1 MNGKMVMRLP
11 LMSPSA
17 LNSDQRR
24 LYDDMRKGIET
35 NFKGF
40 TAIDDSGRLIGPWNP
55 WLHFSKFGGP
65 VWELV
70 KSLSSSP
77 KLPRPVREIAILVT
91 GAHFHS
97 AYEIYAHVLV
107 AELRGITDDKIATII
122 AGQRP
127 GDLTREEAVAY
138 DLASALVSGGVLPAS
153 HRAIRRRGNG
163 GVYLPRRPLLH
174 GFGDTQWFRRAAPRN
189 RRDWL
194 GNGLRPVAGP
204 RHPRS
209 PDSATGPSNSPAIS
223 CSAAFARASLQPP
236 CRALS

>member
-1 MNGKMVMRLP
+1 MRLP

-17 LNSDQRR
+17 LNSEQRR
-24 LYDDMRKGIET
+24 LYDGMCQGIEA

-40 TAIDDSGRLIGPWNP
+40 TAIDASGRLIGPWNP
-55 WLHFSKFGGP
+55 WLRFSRFGGP

-70 KSLSSSP
+70 KALSSSP

-138 DLASALVSGGVLPAS
+138 DLASALVSGGVLPALTYQQ
-153 HRAIRRRGNG
+153 AIALFGEEATAEFIYLVGLYCMVSVTLNG
-163 GVYLPRRPLLH
+163 FDVPLPEM
-174 GFGDTQWFRRAAPRN
+174 GE
-189 RRDWL
+189 
-194 GNGLRPVAGP
+194 
-204 RHPRS
+204 
-209 PDSATGPSNSPAIS
+209 TG
-223 CSAAFARASLQPP
+223 
-236 CRALS
+236 

>member
-1 MNGKMVMRLP
+1 MRLP

-17 LNSDQRR
+17 LNSEQRR
-24 LYDDMRKGIET
+24 LYDDMRKGIEA

-55 WLHFSKFGGP
+55 WLRFAKFGGP

-70 KSLSSSP
+70 KALSSSP

-107 AELRGITDDKIATII
+107 AELRGIGDDKIATII

-138 DLASALVSGGVLPAS
+138 DLASALVSGGVLPALTYQQ
-153 HRAIRRRGNG
+153 AIALFGEEATAEFIYLVGLYCMVSVTLNG
-163 GVYLPRRPLLH
+163 FDV
-174 GFGDTQWFRRAAPRN
+174 
-189 RRDWL
+189 
-194 GNGLRPVAGP
+194 PVP
-204 RHPRS
+204 EIE
-209 PDSATGPSNSPAIS
+209 TSPA
-223 CSAAFARASLQPP
+223 
-236 CRALS
+236 

>member
-1 MNGKMVMRLP
+1 MRLP
-11 LMSPSA
+11 LISPST
-17 LNSDQRR
+17 LNPAQRQ

-40 TAIDDSGRLIGPWNP
+40 TAIDDNGRLIGPWNP

-107 AELRGITDDKIATII
+107 AELRGIGDDKIATII

-138 DLASALVSGGVLPAS
+138 DLASALVSGGVLPALTYRQAVALFGEEATAEFIYLVGLYCMVS
-153 HRAIRRRGNG
+153 VTLNG
-163 GVYLPRRPLLH
+163 FDV
-174 GFGDTQWFRRAAPRN
+174 
-189 RRDWL
+189 
-194 GNGLRPVAGP
+194 PVP
-204 RHPRS
+204 EIE
-209 PDSATGPSNSPAIS
+209 TSPA
-223 CSAAFARASLQPP
+223 
-236 CRALS
+236 

>member
-1 MNGKMVMRLP
+1 MRLA

-17 LNSDQRR
+17 LNSEQRR
-24 LYDDMRKGIET
+24 LYDDMRKGIEA

-55 WLHFSKFGGP
+55 WLRFPKFGGP

-70 KSLSSSP
+70 KSLSTSP
-77 KLPRPVREIAILVT
+77 KLPRPVREVAILVT

-107 AELRGITDDKIATII
+107 AELRGIADDKIATIV

-138 DLASALVSGGVLPAS
+138 DLASALVSGGVLPALTYRQAVALFGEDGTAEFIYLVGLYCMVS
-153 HRAIRRRGNG
+153 VTLNG
-163 GVYLPRRPLLH
+163 FDV
-174 GFGDTQWFRRAAPRN
+174 
-189 RRDWL
+189 
-194 GNGLRPVAGP
+194 PVPEIGET
-204 RHPRS
+204 R
-209 PDSATGPSNSPAIS
+209 
-223 CSAAFARASLQPP
+223 
-236 CRALS
+236 

>member
-1 MNGKMVMRLP
+1 MRLP

-17 LNSDQRR
+17 LNSEQRR
-24 LYDDMRKGIET
+24 LYDDMRQGIEA

-40 TAIDDSGRLIGPWNP
+40 TAIDASGRLIGPWNP
-55 WLHFSKFGGP
+55 WLRFAKFGGP

-70 KSLSSSP
+70 KALSSSP

-107 AELRGITDDKIATII
+107 AELRGISDDKIATIV

-138 DLASALVSGGVLPAS
+138 DLASALVSGGVLPALTYQQ
-153 HRAIRRRGNG
+153 AIALFGEEATAEFIYLVGLYCMVSVTLNG
-163 GVYLPRRPLLH
+163 FDV
-174 GFGDTQWFRRAAPRN
+174 
-189 RRDWL
+189 
-194 GNGLRPVAGP
+194 PVPEIGET
-204 RHPRS
+204 S
-209 PDSATGPSNSPAIS
+209 VS
-223 CSAAFARASLQPP
+223 
-236 CRALS
+236 